1 MFDVYMEGQSVDPR
15 TRVRMMMALVASLS
29 VTTVAGSMG
38 WASGRLSIGTVGP
51 PSFPTSELSLHTMA
65 PMVRTDPPPRP
76 KAPNTEVTPSAVA
89 ARTSPNPRRGEPKAE
104 SSDGAPTEQVSK
116 SQVGAADGAEDGVSS
131 IPGPRSPGCVGVGC
145 VPNAPIGD
153 PPWTVDREKK
163 QGKPDKAREALSVLK
178 ARGIYTPDPQA
189 AALAKTKTGLGSR
202 APGTV
207 KVEFCVG
214 PSGKVSSAKVAR
226 RFSGDR
232 EVDRICRAAVEKWR
246 FKPARVG
253 GKART
258 TCSDVTFRIEFDG

>member
-15 TRVRMMMALVASLS
+15 TRMRMMMALVASLV
-29 VTTVAGSMG
+29 VTTAAGSMS

-51 PSFPTSELSLHTMA
+51 PSFSAAELSLHTMV
-65 PMVRTDPPPRP
+65 PMIRMDPPPRP
-76 KAPNTEVTPSAVA
+76 KAPSTDVAASAVA
-89 ARTSPNPRRGEPKAE
+89 ARTTPNPRRGEPKAE
-104 SSDGAPTEQVSK
+104 SDDGAPTEQVSK
-116 SQVGAADGAEDGVSS
+116 NRVGSAEGSDDGEVG

-145 VPNAPIGD
+145 VPNAPIGKR
-153 PPWTVDREKK
+153 PSIGVPS
-163 QGKPDKAREALSVLK
+163 KPRTEPKAREALSVLK
-178 ARGIYTPDPQA
+178 ARGIYTPDPTA

-202 APGTV
+202 APGMV

-214 PSGKVSSAKVAR
+214 PNGKVSSSKVTR
-226 RFSGDR
+226 RFSGDPA
-232 EVDRICRAAVEKWR
+232 VDRICQAAVKKWR